1 MPKIRITYSKERWE
15 ALASRAREK
24 ARTVSELAKTG
35 AGLVEEKAEA
45 LRARSR
51 LEQEVRDLREEI
63 DLQMQAIGEVMYA
76 THKGN
81 PSDSSSIQQILE
93 YVDGLYEQLEA
104 HRQELEASPGLLI
117 CAACGAANDRG
128 YVYCHNCGQPLGR

>member
-15 ALASRAREK
+15 ALARRAREK
-24 ARTVSELAKTG
+24 VQTASELAKTG

-45 LRARSR
+45 LRARNR
-51 LEQEVRDLREEI
+51 LENEIHDLQEEI
-63 DLQMQAIGEVMYA
+63 DLQMQAIGEAMYA
-76 THKGN
+76 THKGS
-81 PSDSSSIQQILE
+81 PTDSGSIQQILE

-104 HRQELEASPGLLI
+104 HKQELEASQGMLI
-117 CAACGAANDRG
+117 CAACGAANDQG